1 MVIKRRTILKRSVP
15 FLLIGLLI
23 FILYLHFFVGIE
35 NIIQLL
41 GSVNLFYYLLAFV
54 AVLASTVFYSL
65 TWQHFLNLL
74 SIKIGFPKTFLF
86 VWVATFIDI
95 LIPAESI
102 SSEISKAYLVSRSA
116 GQNTGKAVAS
126 IVSHRILSMAI
137 TLTTL
142 IASST
147 ILIIKYEL
155 STSILIFIVVVM
167 IGTMASIVLLS
178 YLSFKE
184 QTTWKVINGLLGF
197 FEFISRGRWQL
208 TNLKNR
214 AQKMLKIF
222 HEGIITLI
230 ERPRDLAL
238 PVVYSLLAW
247 LSDILI
253 SFFVFISLGFDV
265 SFVVIVIV
273 YTISMAV
280 QYFPVGIP
288 AEVGLTEIVMTS
300 LYALLLPHISLTGC
314 AAATVLTRVLTVW
327 FRFFVGYAF
336 FVRWVG
342 TEFLV
347 SGE

>member
-1 MVIKRRTILKRSVP
+1 MVIERRTILKRSVP

-23 FILYLHFFVGIE
+23 FILYLYFFVGIE

-41 GSVNLFYYLLAFV
+41 QSVNLFYYSLAFV

-65 TWQHFLNLL
+65 TWQHFLNLQMCIRD
-74 SIKIGFPKTFLF
+74 SPKTFLF
-86 VWVATFIDI
+86 VWVATFIDV

-102 SSEISKAYLVSRSA
+102 SSEISKAYLVSKSA
-116 GQNTGKAVAS
+116 GQNTGKAIAS

-142 IASST
+142 IASSA

-167 IGTMASIVLLS
+167 IGTMTSIVLLS

-184 QTTWKVINGLLGF
+184 QTTRKVINGLLGF

-208 TNLKNR
+208 TNLKSR
-214 AQKMLKIF
+214 AQKMLKMF

-230 ERPRDLAL
+230 EHPRELAL

-253 SFFVFISLGFDV
+253 SFFVFVSLGFDV
-265 SFVVIVIV
+265 SFVVIIIV

-280 QYFPVGIP
+280 QYFPLGIP

-300 LYALLLPHISLTGC
+300 LYTLLGIPLAIS
-314 AAATVLTRVLTVW
+314 AAVTVLTRVLTVW
-327 FRFFVGYAF
+327 FKFFVGYAF